1 VARREQ
7 GRSEGADGAHIDPH
21 ACLALLGAGGIGRV
35 GVSIGAVPAVF
46 PVHYA
51 MLDGEVVFRTA
62 GGTMLDAAVRNA
74 VVAFEVDD
82 LDPQY
87 REGWSVLV
95 VGIAGEIADDARRAR
110 AEALPLRPW
119 DPGST
124 ERVMVI
130 RPELVSGR
138 RIMPQAQRPWESEMG
153 APARP

>member
-1 VARREQ
+1 MRWW
-7 GRSEGADGAHIDPH
+7 RSRSTTSTRSTERDGA
-21 ACLALLGAGGIGRV
+21 C
-35 GVSIGAVPAVF
+35 S
-46 PVHYA
+46 
-51 MLDGEVVFRTA
+51 
-62 GGTMLDAAVRNA
+62 
-74 VVAFEVDD
+74 
-82 LDPQY
+82 
-87 REGWSVLV
+87 WW
-95 VGIAGEIADDARRAR
+95 GIAGEIADDARRAR

>member
-1 VARREQ
+1 VAPREQ
-7 GRSEGADGAHIDPH
+7 GRSEDADVAHIDPD

-46 PVHYA
+46 PVNYA
-51 MLDGEVVFRTA
+51 MLDREVVFRTA
-62 GGTMLDAAVRNA
+62 AGTRLDAAVRNA

-119 DPGST
+119 APGST

-138 RIMPQAQRPWESEMG
+138 RIVPQAHRHRGSEMG
-153 APARP
+153 APVRP